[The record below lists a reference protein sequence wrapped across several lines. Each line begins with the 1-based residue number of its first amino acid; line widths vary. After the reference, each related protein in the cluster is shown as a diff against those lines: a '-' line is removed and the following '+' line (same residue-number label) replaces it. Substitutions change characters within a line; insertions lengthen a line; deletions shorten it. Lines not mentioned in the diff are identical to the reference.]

1 MGIDSEANL
10 VVIELKRMD
19 GGDMDL
25 QAVRY
30 AAMVSAMTF
39 DDLVGYYAKFL
50 KNNNYEGDADAK
62 YLLYEFLDM
71 GDSDVIELQTVKI
84 VLAAQK
90 FSKEL
95 TTSVLWLN
103 EQKLDIRCVRLHPY
117 NNNGQILMDVQTIIP
132 LPETHVYQTQLRR
145 HSEREQKWA
154 KKGKVPKYNVS
165 FGGKPYLNLSKR
177 KLMYTIFSELFEN
190 DENPENIMQ
199 ILPSQIQVFNG
210 LLEDEEVRN
219 TLKLKDKGAKSSRTT
234 RFFCENNE
242 PVQHRGKTYVLS
254 NQWGKD
260 TLDLVKGLVNK
271 FPNHNI
277 KVSEADPD

>member
-1 MGIDSEANL
+1 MRN
-10 VVIELKRMD
+10 
-19 GGDMDL
+19 
-25 QAVRY
+25 
-30 AAMVSAMTF
+30 
-39 DDLVGYYAKFL
+39 FL
-50 KNNNYEGDADAK
+50 SDNNYEGDADAK
-62 YLLYEFLDM
+62 HLLYEFLDM
-71 GDSDVIELQTVKI
+71 VDSDVIELQTVKI

-154 KKGKVPKYNVS
+154 KKGKVQKYNVS
-165 FGGKPYLNLSKR
+165 FGGKPYLNLNKR

-219 TLKLKDKGAKSSRTT
+219 KLKLKDKGAKSSRTT

-254 NQWGKD
+254 NQWDKD